1 MNKGLKVILV
11 SDQTNQNPTRPAPML
26 IDKHEADNIL
36 KRIPGLI
43 IKMSPE
49 LAAIDQVLDD
59 DELFCMIRDDL
70 AQRYPK
76 TLSAGRKSTPVEV
89 ILRMLAIKHLYD
101 LSYEQAVLQV
111 ADSLVLRQFCRVYLQ
126 ATPDQSTLFRWAKLI
141 QPQTLQSFN
150 QRIMNL
156 AIDNKL
162 THGRKLR
169 MDGTVVETTIHH
181 PTDSRLLADSVRVLG
196 RTLTRAKTLLGAG
209 TELSKETFRNR
220 QRSAKRSARKIA
232 GLSRRGR
239 EYLKPHYQRLVQT
252 TKATVRQAEQVLAE
266 LQNQAA
272 DEGYRLIATLQTFLP
287 RTQQVLDQTMRRVFS
302 GEKVPVAEKLVSIF
316 EPHTD
321 IIRRGKPNK
330 ETEFGHKVW
339 LGEVEGGFIAQYRV
353 LNGNPA
359 DESQWQPVLEE
370 HVQLFGRPPRQ
381 ASADRGVHSTA
392 NEDFAAKLGVKRIV
406 LPKPGRKSETR
417 RQHERQ
423 RWFSRGRRFHAGV
436 EGRISVIKR
445 KYGLDRCRNRGQDG
459 FECWVGW
466 GVIANNLTAMAK
478 GLSP

>member
-1 MNKGLKVILV
+1 
-11 SDQTNQNPTRPAPML
+11 ML

-49 LAAIDQVLDD
+49 LTAIDQVLND

-76 TLSAGRKSTPVEV
+76 TLTAGRKSTPVEV

-126 ATPDQSTLFRWAKLI
+126 ATPDQSTLCRWANLI
-141 QPQTLQSFN
+141 QPQTLQAFN

-196 RTLTRAKTLLGAG
+196 RTLTRAKTLLGSG
-209 TELSKETFRNR
+209 TGLSKEMFRNR

-232 GLSRRGR
+232 GLSQRSR
-239 EYLKPHYQRLVQT
+239 EQMKSQYKRLVQT
-252 TKATVRQAEQVLAE
+252 TRATVRQAERVLTE
-266 LQNQAA
+266 LQNQVA
-272 DEGYRLIATLQTFLP
+272 DEGHKLIETLQTFLP
-287 RTQQVLDQTMRRVFS
+287 RTQQVIDQTVRRMFS
-302 GEKVPVAEKLVSIF
+302 GEKVPPAEKLVSIF

-330 ETEFGHKVW
+330 DTEFGHKIW
-339 LGEVEGGFIAQYRV
+339 LGEVEGGFIAQYEV
-353 LNGNPA
+353 LDGNPN
-359 DESQWQPVLEE
+359 DESQWQPTLEN

-381 ASADRGVHSTA
+381 TSADRGVHSA
-392 NEDFAAKLGVKRIV
+392 DNEAYAVELGVKRVI
-406 LPKPGRKSETR
+406 LPKSGRKSEKR

-423 RWFSRGRRFHAGV
+423 RWFRRGRRFHAGV

-445 KYGLDRCRNRGQDG
+445 KHGLDRCRNRGQDG
-459 FECWVGW
+459 FERWVGW

>member
-1 MNKGLKVILV
+1 
-11 SDQTNQNPTRPAPML
+11 ML

-49 LAAIDQVLDD
+49 LVAIDKVLDD
-59 DELFCMIRDDL
+59 DELFRMIRNDL

-76 TLSAGRKSTPVEV
+76 TLTAGRKSTPVEV
-89 ILRMLAIKHLYD
+89 ILRMMTIKHLYN
-101 LSYEQAVLQV
+101 LSYEQTELQV

-126 ATPDQSTLFRWAKLI
+126 VPPDHSTLCRWANQI
-141 QPQTLQSFN
+141 QPATLEAFN
-150 QRIMNL
+150 QRVMNL
-156 AIDNKL
+156 AINSKL

-169 MDGTVVETTIHH
+169 MDGTAVETTIHH

-196 RTLTRAKTLLGAG
+196 RTLTRAKMLLGAR

-220 QRSAKRSARKIA
+220 HRSARRAARKIA
-232 GLSRRGR
+232 GLSRQGR
-239 EYLKPHYQRLVQT
+239 EQLKPHYQRLTQVT
-252 TKATVRQAEQVLAE
+252 RATIRQAEQVLAE
-266 LQNQAA
+266 IETQAA
-272 DEGYRLIATLQTFLP
+272 EQGQHLVEKLQTFIP
-287 RTQQVLDQTMRRVFS
+287 RARQVLDQSVRRVFT
-302 GEKVPVAEKLVSIF
+302 GEKVPAAEKLVSIF

-330 ETEFGHKVW
+330 ETEFGHKIW

-353 LNGNPA
+353 LAGNPA
-359 DESQWQPVLEE
+359 DETQWQPMLEN
-370 HVQLFGRPPRQ
+370 HVQQFGQPPWQ
-381 ASADRGVHSTA
+381 ASADRGVHSGD
-392 NEDFAAKLGVKRIV
+392 NEAFAAKLGVKRII
-406 LPKPGRKSETR
+406 LPKPGRKSENR
-417 RQHERQ
+417 RKHEKQ
-423 RWFSRGRRFHAGV
+423 RWFWRGRRFHAGV

-445 KYGLDRCRNRGQDG
+445 KHGLDRCRNHGQVG

-466 GVIANNLTAMAK
+466 GIVANNLIAMGR

>member
-1 MNKGLKVILV
+1 
-11 SDQTNQNPTRPAPML
+11 ML

-36 KRIPGLI
+36 NQIPGLT

-49 LAAIDQVLDD
+49 LTAIDQVLDD

-70 AQRYPK
+70 AQRYPN
-76 TLSAGRKSTPVEV
+76 TLTAGRKSTPVEV

-101 LSYEQAVLQV
+101 WSYEQSALRV

-126 ATPDQSTLFRWAKLI
+126 ATPDQSTLCRWANLI
-141 QPQTLQSFN
+141 QPQTLQAFN

-156 AIDNKL
+156 AIDSKL
-162 THGRKLR
+162 TRGRKLR

-196 RTLTRAKTLLGAG
+196 RTLTRAKILLGSG
-209 TELSKETFRNR
+209 SELSKEWFRNR
-220 QRSAKRSARKIA
+220 QRSAKRAARKIA
-232 GLSRRGR
+232 GLSHRSR
-239 EYLKPHYQRLVQT
+239 EQMKSHYQRLVQT
-252 TKATVRQAEQVLAE
+252 TQATVRQAERVLTE
-266 LQNQAA
+266 LQNRVA
-272 DEGYRLIATLQTFLP
+272 DEGHILIESLQTFLP
-287 RTQQVLDQTMRRVFS
+287 RAQQVIDQTMRRVFA
-302 GEKVPVAEKLVSIF
+302 GEKVTQAEKLVSIF

-321 IIRRGKPNK
+321 IIRRGKVNK
-330 ETEFGHKVW
+330 DSEFGHKVW
-339 LGEVEGGFIAQYRV
+339 LGEVEGGFIAQYKV
-353 LNGNPA
+353 LDGNPA
-359 DESQWQPVLEE
+359 DNSQWQPTLEN

-381 ASADRGVHSTA
+381 VSADRGVHSA
-392 NEDFAAKLGVKRIV
+392 GNEAFAAKLGVKRIV

-423 RWFSRGRRFHAGV
+423 RWFWRGRRFHAGV

-445 KYGLDRCRNRGQDG
+445 KYGLDRCQNRGQDG
-459 FECWVGW
+459 FERWVGW
-466 GVIANNLTAMAK
+466 GVIANNLTAMGK

>member
-1 MNKGLKVILV
+1 
-11 SDQTNQNPTRPAPML
+11 ML

-36 KRIPGLI
+36 NQIPGLT

-49 LAAIDQVLDD
+49 LTAIDQVLDD

-70 AQRYPK
+70 AQRYPN
-76 TLSAGRKSTPVEV
+76 TLTAGRKSTPVEV

-101 LSYEQAVLQV
+101 WSYEQTTLRV

-126 ATPDQSTLFRWAKLI
+126 ATPDQSTLCRWANLI
-141 QPQTLQSFN
+141 QPQTLQAFN

-156 AIDNKL
+156 AIDSKL
-162 THGRKLR
+162 TRGRKLR

-196 RTLTRAKTLLGAG
+196 RTLTRAKILLGSG
-209 TELSKETFRNR
+209 SELSKEWFRNR
-220 QRSAKRSARKIA
+220 QRSAKRAARKIA
-232 GLSRRGR
+232 GLSHRSR
-239 EYLKPHYQRLVQT
+239 EQMKSHYQRLVQT
-252 TKATVRQAEQVLAE
+252 TQATVRQAERVLTE
-266 LQNQAA
+266 LQNRVA
-272 DEGYRLIATLQTFLP
+272 DEGHILIESLQTFLP
-287 RTQQVLDQTMRRVFS
+287 RAQQVIDQTMRRVFA
-302 GEKVPVAEKLVSIF
+302 GEKVTQAEKLVSIF

-321 IIRRGKPNK
+321 IIRRGKVNK
-330 ETEFGHKVW
+330 DSEFGHKVW
-339 LGEVEGGFIAQYRV
+339 LGEVEGGFIAQYKV
-353 LNGNPA
+353 LDGNPA
-359 DESQWQPVLEE
+359 DNSQWQPTLEN

-381 ASADRGVHSTA
+381 VSADRGVHSA
-392 NEDFAAKLGVKRIV
+392 GNEAFAAKLGVKRIV

-423 RWFSRGRRFHAGV
+423 RWFWRGRRFHAGV

-445 KYGLDRCRNRGQDG
+445 KHGLNRCRNRGQDG
-459 FECWVGW
+459 FESWIGW
-466 GVIANNLTAMAK
+466 GVIANNLTALGK